1 MLHQLRLID
10 SGALRLTTVGCP
22 GGTPWSAEEP
32 VTTAAVVLVRRG
44 VFRRRVNGAESLAD
58 TTTGY
63 VQRPGECQQVGHPAG
78 GDVCT
83 TIGVPPELADRL
95 ARTGPL
101 IVPAAA
107 DLAHRRVLAATR
119 HPRPAQPDPA
129 RPDPAQPDPAQ
140 PDPARPNRTRFH
152 PAQRHP
158 APAASDL
165 VLSDLATDVLAAL
178 LPATAPPRS
187 SARIDDVR
195 AALHA
200 DPGRTLA
207 DLATVAGWS
216 PWHLSRAFH
225 QVTGVTIGTYRRRL
239 RTRAALDALAD
250 GDTPAAVAART
261 GFADQAHLTRALR
274 REVALSPA
282 VARRLFAG

>member
-1 MLHQLRLID
+1 MNHRFAHVTSVARSRAAVLNVLVIPPAYRGHVLHQLSLID

-22 GGTPWSAEEP
+22 GGAPWSAEEP

-63 VQRPGECQQVGHPAG
+63 VQRPGESQQVAHPAG

-101 IVPAAA
+101 TVPAAA
-107 DLAHRRVLAATR
+107 DLAHRRLLAAIR
-119 HPRPAQPDPA
+119 HPRPAV
-129 RPDPAQPDPAQ
+129 
-140 PDPARPNRTRFH
+140 
-152 PAQRHP
+152 
-158 APAASDL
+158 SDL
-165 VLSDLATDVLAAL
+165 VLSDLATDVLVAL

-200 DPGRTLA
+200 DPARTLA

-225 QVTGVTIGTYRRRL
+225 QVTGVTIGTYRRHL

-282 VARRLFAG
+282 IARRLLAG